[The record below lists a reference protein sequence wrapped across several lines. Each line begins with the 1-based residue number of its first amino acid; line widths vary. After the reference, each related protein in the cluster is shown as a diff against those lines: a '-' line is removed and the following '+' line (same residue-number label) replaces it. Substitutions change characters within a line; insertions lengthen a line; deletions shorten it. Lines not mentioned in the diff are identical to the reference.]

1 MKRDENG
8 ELSGKATTEEV
19 ERLTDEQRAVRQR
32 EIVGQYLTNAVVANL
47 RTSAALKVA
56 AGLRPGLLIG
66 VIKVG
71 LGAGALVHTAVEQ
84 RFGFPYQEI
93 EDRDMRR
100 VMFEALVAED
110 QDDYL
115 RVVIIDQQ
123 HKFIAN
129 IRIAYASSC

>member
-19 ERLTDEQRAVRQR
+19 DRLTAEQRSAQQR
-32 EIVGQYLTNAVVANL
+32 EIVGQYLTNAVVSNL
-47 RTSAALKVA
+47 RVSAALKVG
-56 AGLRPGLLIG
+56 AGLRPGMLIG
-66 VIKVG
+66 VVKVG
-71 LGAGALVHTAVEQ
+71 LGEGSLIHTAVEQ

-110 QDDYL
+110 TDDYL

-123 HKFIAN
+123 HKFVAN
-129 IRIAYASSC
+129 IRIAYAISC

>member
-1 MKRDENG
+1 MTELDDEG
-8 ELSGKATTEEV
+8 
-19 ERLTDEQRAVRQR
+19 RAERQR

-47 RTSAALKVA
+47 RTSAALKVG
-56 AGLRPGLLIG
+56 AGLLPSKLIG
-66 VIKVG
+66 VIKIG

-100 VMFEALVAED
+100 LVWQALETQDED
-110 QDDYL
+110 EWL

-123 HKFIAN
+123 HKFVAN